1 MISTNRVELIESNRV
16 DNWQYNIYLCM
27 AMQCNVCMSMDSEGA
42 FLLFPALCIKLGKT
56 GPRGRLT
63 EGKKD
68 IDRGT
73 WKHKILVSYSILTSF
88 SSASPCTL

>member
-1 MISTNRVELIESNRV
+1 MKKEKQLVVKDTNV
-16 DNWQYNIYLCM
+16 
-27 AMQCNVCMSMDSEGA
+27 
-42 FLLFPALCIKLGKT
+42 KKKKT
-56 GPRGRLT
+56 EKKVPKDDDDDVKKK